1 MEIDNSTYGDVISA
15 IEGLA
20 RLNSESVLESLLET
34 LRVLGTVP
42 DLDALG
48 ETVAEDP
55 ILRCRRDVLLTFM
68 ENGNKWLDSAN
79 AKRKLVK
86 ESFLVGGG
94 KRYTHG
100 RCVPRIPPFP
110 LVPHET
116 A

>member
-15 IEGLA
+15 IRGLE

-34 LRVLGTVP
+34 LRVLGTVS
-42 DLDALG
+42 DVDTLG
-48 ETVAEDP
+48 ETVAEDT

-68 ENGNKWLDSAN
+68 ESGNKWLESAN

-86 ESFLVGGG
+86 EWFGG

-100 RCVPRIPPFP
+100 ICIPRIPQSP
-110 LVPHET
+110 
-116 A
+116 